1 MRILLVDDDQE
12 IRFALASVFQTK
24 HKFTVV
30 EASSGMEAIATLMT
44 QNDFSLII
52 SDFQMDNGNG
62 DVIVSFLQNQKVD
75 VPFIFFS
82 GSQEIKSAEI
92 SAPILKCFA
101 KSEVFH
107 LIEYVEFLYKQ
118 TVRHAIVS

>member
-1 MRILLVDDDQE
+1 MRILLVDDDKE
-12 IRFALASVFQTK
+12 IRFALANVFQAK

-30 EASSGMEAIATLMT
+30 EAGSGQEAIATLT
-44 QNDFSLII
+44 AQNDFTLII

-62 DVIVSFLQNQKVD
+62 DVIVDFLKTQKID
-75 VPFIFFS
+75 VPLVFFS

-92 SAPILKCFA
+92 SAPVLKCFS

-107 LIEYVEFLYKQ
+107 LIEYVEFFWSQ
-118 TVRHAIVS
+118 TAQRAVV

>member
-1 MRILLVDDDQE
+1 MRILLVDDDKE
-12 IRFALASVFQTK
+12 IRFALANVFQAK

-30 EASSGMEAIATLMT
+30 EAGSGQEAIATLAA
-44 QNDFSLII
+44 QNDFTLII

-62 DVIVSFLQNQKVD
+62 DVIVDFLKTQKID
-75 VPFIFFS
+75 VPLVFFS

-92 SAPILKCFA
+92 SAPVLKCFS

-107 LIEYVEFLYKQ
+107 LIEYVEFFWSQ
-118 TVRHAIVS
+118 TAQRAVV

>member
-1 MRILLVDDDQE
+1 MRILLVDDDKE
-12 IRFALASVFQTK
+12 IRFALANVFQAK

-30 EASSGMEAIATLMT
+30 EAGSGQEAIATLT
-44 QNDFSLII
+44 AQNDFSLII

-62 DVIVSFLQNQKVD
+62 DVIVDFLKNQKID
-75 VPFIFFS
+75 VPLVFFS

-92 SAPILKCFA
+92 SAPVLKCFS

-107 LIEYVEFLYKQ
+107 LIEYVEFFWNQ
-118 TVRHAIVS
+118 TAQRAVV

>member
-1 MRILLVDDDQE
+1 MRILLVDDDKE
-12 IRFALASVFQTK
+12 IRFALATVFQAK

-30 EASSGMEAIATLMT
+30 EAGSGQEAIATLAA
-44 QNDFSLII
+44 QNDFTLII

-62 DVIVSFLQNQKVD
+62 DVIVDFLKTQKID
-75 VPFIFFS
+75 VPLVFFS

-92 SAPILKCFA
+92 SAPVLKCFS

-107 LIEYVEFLYKQ
+107 LIEYVEFFWSQ
-118 TVRHAIVS
+118 TAQRAVV

>member
-12 IRFALASVFQTK
+12 IRFALANVFQAK

-30 EASSGMEAIATLMT
+30 EASSGQEAIAALTAK
-44 QNDFSLII
+44 NDFTLII

-62 DVIVSFLQNQKVD
+62 DVIVDFLKNQKIN
-75 VPFIFFS
+75 VPLVFFS

-92 SAPILKCFA
+92 SAPVLKCFA

-107 LIEYVEFLYKQ
+107 LIEYVEFLWSQ
-118 TVRHAIVS
+118 TAQRAVV